1 MHNIGFSSVVRRHR
15 PRGETARD
23 VVRMLNTRT
32 GIIVDKYLASVFEEQ
47 GFEFNPE
54 RDNRSVYSPE
64 QLFDA
69 LSHYERREV
78 NADKEAL
85 SIAMKITMKAF
96 GGDGSLAVAELASSL
111 KQFIKLEKSSGLPL
125 AETKGA
131 AFEKDLTLAQN
142 ILREDRAF
150 PACIAYHRT
159 QFGKT
164 GPKTRLVWGYPLS
177 ATLVEAMFAR
187 PLIDHFLGV
196 MSPMAFGYRK
206 MELSAVTQR
215 LRNCGL
221 TYCLDYSKFDS
232 SISARFIYFAFDVMR
247 SHFGEFT
254 EEEATAWKRIVNY
267 FVHTTILM
275 PDGYI
280 YQKHGGVPSGS
291 YFTQLVDSIVNFMA
305 TQYIALR
312 ATRTAIPNGWLFV
325 LGDDS
330 IFTLPTYVGMSDIKR
345 YGAELGL
352 KINVE
357 KSVVARKSNEVHF
370 LGHYWPHG
378 VASRPLEELQLRLI
392 TSERPSRDTLPTQ
405 RGNKL
410 FAFTGDCKEGSILA
424 SQLQEAQ
431 LRRWRYHKALYFEAV
446 SKGSNWNTSTGH
458 MRNLAAV
465 GIDLPESHKFRKIG
479 LWL

>member
-1 MHNIGFSSVVRRHR
+1 MHNIGSASVVRRHR
-15 PRGETARD
+15 PRGETVRD
-23 VVRMLNTRT
+23 VVRQLNTRA

-47 GFEFNPE
+47 GFEFDPE
-54 RDNRSVYSPE
+54 RDNRSVYDPSK
-64 QLFDA
+64 LFDA
-69 LSHYERREV
+69 LSHYEKRITNFDSRTLRV
-78 NADKEAL
+78 
-85 SIAMKITMKAF
+85 AMNMTMKAF
-96 GGDGSLAVAELASSL
+96 GGDGTLSPAPLSDGL
-111 KQFIKLEKSSGLPL
+111 KKFIKLEKSSGLPM

-131 AFEKDLTLAQN
+131 AFEKDLSLAQQV
-142 ILREDRAF
+142 LREDRAF
-150 PACIAYHRT
+150 PACIAYHRI
-159 QFGKT
+159 QFGQE

-177 ATLVEAMFAR
+177 ATLVEATFAR
-187 PLIDHFLGV
+187 PLIDHYLGV
-196 MSPMAFGYRK
+196 VTPMAFGYRK

-232 SISARFIYFAFDVMR
+232 SICARFIYFAFDVMKT
-247 SHFGEFT
+247 HFREFVED
-254 EEEATAWKRIVNY
+254 EEIAWKRMVDY
-267 FVHTTILM
+267 FIHTTILM

-312 ATRTAIPNGWLFV
+312 ATGKAIPDGWLFV

-330 IFTLPTYVGMSDIKR
+330 IFTLSTFVGMSDIQR

-352 KINVE
+352 KINLE
-357 KSVVARKSNEVHF
+357 KSTVARKSNKVHF

-378 VASRPLEELQLRLI
+378 VASRPLEELQLRLV
-392 TSERPSRDTLPTQ
+392 TSERPSRDPLPTQ

-424 SQLQEAQ
+424 SQLQDAQ
-431 LRRWRYHKALYFEAV
+431 LRRWRYGKALHLEAV
-446 SKGSNWNTSTGH
+446 PKGSTWGQSTGH
-458 MRNLAAV
+458 MRQLATV
-465 GIDLPESHKFRKIG
+465 GIIAPESHKFRKLG